1 MAIVLN
7 VEDYCQE
14 CSYFEPRVRRM
25 LTIVSCIRT
34 DVTCKNRDR
43 CKGIYN
49 YIKKEETK
57 NETS

>member
-25 LTIVSCIRT
+25 LTGVSCT
-34 DVTCKNRDR
+34 QTNVMCENRDR

-49 YIKKEETK
+49 YIKKKETK

>member
-1 MAIVLN
+1 MTIVLN

-14 CSYFEPRVRRM
+14 CSYFKPRVRRM
-25 LTIVSCIRT
+25 LTSMSCTQT
-34 DVTCKNRDR
+34 DVMCENRDR